1 VLNKI
6 YEKAM
11 KKQIPNILT
20 VLRIFIIPILIL
32 SFFIPGKTAN
42 LVAAILFALASI
54 TDYFD
59 GYLARLMKAQ
69 SNFGKCL
76 DPIADK
82 LLVGVAIVMLVHF
95 SARDLFITIPG
106 LIIISREILVSGM
119 REYLASMNV
128 SMPVTKLAKWKT
140 AIQMIALTLLLLGER
155 GSEYALVDLFT
166 NGQIMYDV
174 TGSLISMI
182 GKILFS
188 VSAILTMITGYI
200 YLKIG
205 LKNM

>member
-1 VLNKI
+1 MVKS
-6 YEKAM
+6 M

-20 VLRIFIIPILIL
+20 VIRIFIIPILIL
-32 SFFIPGKTAN
+32 SFFIPGKAAN
-42 LVAAILFALASI
+42 FVAAILFALGSI

-59 GYLARLMKAQ
+59 GYLARLMKVQ

-82 LLVGVAIVMLVHF
+82 LLVGVAIIMLIHF

-119 REYLASMNV
+119 REYLASVNV

-140 AIQMIALTLLLLGER
+140 ATQMIALILLLLSER
-155 GSEYALVDLFT
+155 GSEYALAEIFT
-166 NGQIMYDV
+166 NGQIMHDI
-174 TGSLISMI
+174 TGSLISMV

-188 VSAILTMITGYI
+188 VSAILTVITGYV

>member
-1 VLNKI
+1 
-6 YEKAM
+6 M
-11 KKQIPNILT
+11 KNQIPNILT
-20 VLRIFIIPILIL
+20 VLRIVIIPILIL
-32 SFFIPGKTAN
+32 SFFIPGETAN
-42 LVAAILFALASI
+42 VVAAILFALASI

-59 GYLARLMKAQ
+59 GYLARLMKVQ

-166 NGQIMYDV
+166 NGQIIHDV
-174 TGSLISMI
+174 TGSLISMV

-188 VSAILTMITGYI
+188 VSAILTVVTGYI

>member
-1 VLNKI
+1 MI
-6 YEKAM
+6 

-20 VLRIFIIPILIL
+20 VLRIAIIPILIL
-32 SFFIPGKTAN
+32 SFFIPGKAAN
-42 LVAAILFALASI
+42 LVAASLFALGSI

-59 GYLARLMKAQ
+59 GYLARLMKVQ

-82 LLVGVAIVMLVHF
+82 LLVVVAIIMLIHF
-95 SARDLFITIPG
+95 SSRDLFITLPG
-106 LIIISREILVSGM
+106 LIIICREILVSGM
-119 REYLASMNV
+119 REYLASLNI

-140 AIQMIALTLLLLGER
+140 ATQMIALTLLLLGER
-155 GSEYALVDLFT
+155 GSEYALVDLFM
-166 NGQIMYDV
+166 NGHIINDV
-174 TGSLISMI
+174 TGSLISMV

-188 VSAILTMITGYI
+188 VSAILTVITGYI

>member
-1 VLNKI
+1 
-6 YEKAM
+6 M
-11 KKQIPNILT
+11 KQKIPNILT
-20 VLRIFIIPILIL
+20 VLRIFIIPVLIL

-42 LVAAILFALASI
+42 LVAATLFALASI

-140 AIQMIALTLLLLGER
+140 TIQMIALTLLLLGER
-155 GSEYALVDLFT
+155 GSEYALVDLFI
-166 NGQIMYDV
+166 NGQIMHDV
-174 TGSLISMI
+174 TGSLISMV

-188 VSAILTMITGYI
+188 ISAILTMITGYI